1 MPCDDDTWEPNDSSG
16 TATPLNTAGQV
27 DGAICP
33 QDQDHFI
40 VAVPGGKGVSASLI
54 NYSSSN
60 GLLRLCLFDG
70 TTELSCSEEVG
81 TPVVTASAGDAGGKT
96 LRIKVNA
103 VDPRSANTYT
113 VKVEFQ

>member
-1 MPCDDDTWEPNDSSG
+1 A

-33 QDQDHFI
+33 QDQDHFS
-40 VAVPGGKGVSASLI
+40 VAVPSGRGVSVSLI

-70 TTELSCSEEVG
+70 ATELACSEDTG
-81 TPVVTASAGDAGGKT
+81 TPVITAASGQAGGKRLHIT
-96 LRIKVNA
+96 VSA

-113 VKVEFQ
+113 AKVEFQ